1 MCFYKY
7 IARLNP
13 EINEIPGELSKY
25 DEIIAP
31 KDRHVFASA
40 IESKASFLITL
51 DYKHFKAEA
60 IERANLHIAIMTL
73 KEFLEFLRKRKN
85 YSVT

>member
-1 MCFYKY
+1 
-7 IARLNP
+7 
-13 EINEIPGELSKY
+13 
-25 DEIIAP
+25 
-31 KDRHVFASA
+31 VFASA

-51 DYKHFKAEA
+51 DYKHFKTEA